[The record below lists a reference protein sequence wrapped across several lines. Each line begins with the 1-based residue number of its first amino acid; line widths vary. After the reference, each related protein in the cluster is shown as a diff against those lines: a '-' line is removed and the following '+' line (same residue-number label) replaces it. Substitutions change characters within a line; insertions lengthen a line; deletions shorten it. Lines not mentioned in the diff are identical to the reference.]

1 MSLQYRVTGS
11 DGTEKAVLDGLSSE
25 EEYEFDKI
33 DIAKLYALREDVNA
47 VDLVEDEDEITL
59 EHNGETLFGGILRDI
74 TRGGGTTELLVES
87 YERLALDAEPTPGGE
102 TWDGAADTTIIQD
115 ALDSV
120 PELTAGTI
128 ENLDSDLT
136 FVFSH
141 TSPAKKIRTVANAT
155 GADVVY
161 NADKTVD
168 VVADSGTDKTATTLS
183 PDNQRVTG
191 DFKPEWKA
199 GDDRVTH
206 LRMLGAGEGDAQVE
220 AVAVA
225 PSWSTGDRKKWDTRT
240 NKDYTNASTLG
251 KVAQRIVD
259 ELAAEWI
266 EVETTVRG
274 VTVNLADRFHI
285 YHAEEEVDHD
295 LTAVDVTR
303 VIDSNGVTYETA
315 FSSRVEARETRE
327 EKDIRDVDRYNM
339 AFEGSPVTI
348 NTGGGRQPVN
358 SSYNYEFDVYYPD
371 EVVYEHRVKLQIK
384 GMAYRAY
391 SQGAASGGDH
401 THTVDVTHPEHAH
414 DVNIGVATS
423 NANSPHGTLL
433 DQAADVQ
440 SLTSSGTWETL
451 ETVSTTNNA
460 EVFTFSVTA
469 ENSETLS
476 TIYFRLYDVDNGTY
490 YPGSGGVLVARGAT
504 SISDGTADYT
514 GSQTITVPAESNDWE
529 IQYENNASVD
539 NVANYLY
546 QVWGTHSH
554 DVDIGTETSKT
565 ALGSTQ
571 SESSNASGPHSHEP
585 DPGIIESFGGTTH
598 YPSGCDVLVNGTS
611 VGVSL
616 GDGTGPFEA
625 TVDIA
630 GELIPGQWNTIEIA
644 SNSLGHLMAHLD
656 IDVYRQ
662 ILGRG

>member
-1 MSLQYRVTGS
+1 MSLQFRVMAADGS
-11 DGTEKAVLDGLSSE
+11 EKGVLDGVTSE

-33 DIAKLYALREDVNA
+33 DIAKLYVLREDVNA
-47 VDLVEDEDEITL
+47 IELVEDEDEIAL
-59 EHNGETLFGGILRDI
+59 EYNGETLFAGILRDV

-141 TSPAKKIRTVANAT
+141 TSPAKKIRTVADAT

-161 NADKTVD
+161 NPDKTVD
-168 VVADSGTDKTATTLS
+168 IVADSGTDKTNTTLS

-191 DFKPEWKA
+191 DFSPERKA

-220 AVAVA
+220 AEAVA
-225 PSWSTGDRKKWDTRT
+225 TSWSEGDRKKWGTRT
-240 NKDYTNASTLG
+240 NKDYSDAATLG
-251 KVAQRIVD
+251 KLAQTIVD
-259 ELAAEWI
+259 ELASEWI

-274 VTVNLADRFHI
+274 VTVGLADRFHI
-285 YHAEEEVDHD
+285 VHTEEEVDHD

-303 VIDSNGVTYETA
+303 VIDSNGVTYETV

-358 SSYNYEFDVYYPD
+358 NSYNYEFDVYYPD
-371 EVVYEHRVKLQIK
+371 EVVHEHRVKLQIK

-391 SQGAASGGDH
+391 SQGAASAGGSHSHSVSIGDHDHSVDIPGHTHDVDLPSHSHGYVLNGDHVHDVPILGDTTIDSANGGDGH
-401 THTVDVTHPEHAH
+401 YHTVDFTMSANANPGDETQETTDSGGGSVVTSQSGGGTTET
-414 DVNIGVATS
+414 TS
-423 NANSPHGTLL
+423 NGGGTTT
-433 DQAADVQ
+433 
-440 SLTSSGTWETL
+440 TSSDETPKH
-451 ETVSTTNNA
+451 T
-460 EVFTFSVTA
+460 
-469 ENSETLS
+469 
-476 TIYFRLYDVDNGTY
+476 
-490 YPGSGGVLVARGAT
+490 
-504 SISDGTADYT
+504 
-514 GSQTITVPAESNDWE
+514 
-529 IQYENNASVD
+529 
-539 NVANYLY
+539 
-546 QVWGTHSH
+546 
-554 DVDIGTETSKT
+554 
-565 ALGSTQ
+565 
-571 SESSNASGPHSHEP
+571 HEP
-585 DPGIIESFGGTTH
+585 EPGIIESFGGTTH
-598 YPSGCDVLVNGTS
+598 FPSNCDVLINGNAID
-611 VGVSL
+611 VSL
-616 GDGTGPFEA
+616 GDGSGAFEA

-630 GELIPGQWNTIEIA
+630 GELIAGEWNTIEI
-644 SNSLGHLMAHLD
+644 SSDSLGHLMAHLD
-656 IDVYRQ
+656 VDVYRQ